1 MKQVNTLLLSI
12 LLLSISSMTLANLGY
27 TPEELR
33 RLAELE
39 KRSQP
44 STQTQALIQNK
55 TQASREFQQQA
66 LEQAR
71 AWQSKLNTNDLQRA
85 ITIPEATPNPATAP
99 TGVMVFVS
107 LTMPESS
114 LRSLLKQSEIWQ
126 VPLVIRGVLPQGFP
140 ATANKIQSLLT
151 EPNGNTIQSGI
162 AINPEWFRTFDIKEV
177 PTFVAVKP
185 GRCLPKQPCHHQD
198 YDIIRGN
205 VSLPDALEHLA
216 RGDNPEV
223 VLPILQRQQQE

>member
-44 STQTQALIQNK
+44 PTQTQALIQNK

-85 ITIPEATPNPATAP
+85 ITIPEATPNPAAAP

-107 LTMPESS
+107 LT
-114 LRSLLKQSEIWQ
+114 
-126 VPLVIRGVLPQGFP
+126 
-140 ATANKIQSLLT
+140 
-151 EPNGNTIQSGI
+151 
-162 AINPEWFRTFDIKEV
+162 
-177 PTFVAVKP
+177 
-185 GRCLPKQPCHHQD
+185 
-198 YDIIRGN
+198 
-205 VSLPDALEHLA
+205 
-216 RGDNPEV
+216 
-223 VLPILQRQQQE
+223 

>member
-1 MKQVNTLLLSI
+1 MNSINKVLPTSLLL
-12 LLLSISSMTLANLGY
+12 LGASMAQANIGY
-27 TPEELR
+27 TSEELK

-44 STQTQALIQNK
+44 SAQTQALIQGK

-71 AWQSKLNTNDLQRA
+71 AWQSKLNTHDLQQA
-85 ITIPEATPNPATAP
+85 ITIPEANHNPAAAP

-140 ATANKIQSLLT
+140 ATASKIQSLLT
-151 EPNGNTIQSGI
+151 EPNGETIQSGI

-177 PTFVAVKP
+177 PTFVAIKP

-198 YDIIRGN
+198 YDIVRGN